1 MSKRCKDCKWWFNF
15 LWIIQGCNHENNWV
29 PGFTCYETKVC
40 YVRKWS
46 LWWAWWIPKMLLITL
61 ALVLGGCSQHVVTL
75 PDGTTYKANRFLDST
90 KIGSVSY
97 DEGSF
102 TLDGYESDL
111 TKALGIIDR
120 LIAREEVG
128 P

>member
-1 MSKRCKDCKWWFNF
+1 MRQYDYDVTFDGLLSGKIKRKKRRGP
-15 LWIIQGCNHENNWV
+15 LLYAVIVIV
-29 PGFTCYETKVC
+29 
-40 YVRKWS
+40 
-46 LWWAWWIPKMLLITL
+46 LLITL
-61 ALVLGGCSQHVVTL
+61 ALLLGGCSQHILTL
-75 PDGTTYKANRFLDST
+75 PDGSTYKANRFLDST

-97 DEGSF
+97 DDGSF

-111 TKALGIIDR
+111 TRALGIIDR

>member
-1 MSKRCKDCKWWFNF
+1 MPF
-15 LWIIQGCNHENNWV
+15 WILTV
-29 PGFTCYETKVC
+29 LTVVF
-40 YVRKWS
+40 
-46 LWWAWWIPKMLLITL
+46 L
-61 ALVLGGCSQHVVTL
+61 ALLLSSCSQHILTL
-75 PDGTTYKANRFLDST
+75 PDGSTYKANRFLDST

-97 DEGSF
+97 DDGSF

-120 LIAREEVG
+120 LIAREKVG

>member
-1 MSKRCKDCKWWFNF
+1 MPTDRTAQQWLATILF
-15 LWIIQGCNHENNWV
+15 
-29 PGFTCYETKVC
+29 
-40 YVRKWS
+40 
-46 LWWAWWIPKMLLITL
+46 ITL
-61 ALVLGGCSQHVVTL
+61 ALLLSGCSQHILTL
-75 PDGTTYKANRFLDST
+75 PDGSTYKANRFLDST

-97 DEGSF
+97 DDGSF

-120 LIAREEVG
+120 LIARKEVG

>member
-1 MSKRCKDCKWWFNF
+1 MRNRYEIKKGEFNGCQKVQYYIWDTKMKRTVLHIFHGGVRAAKA
-15 LWIIQGCNHENNWV
+15 IR
-29 PGFTCYETKVC
+29 KVLM
-40 YVRKWS
+40 V
-46 LWWAWWIPKMLLITL
+46 LIL
-61 ALVLGGCSQHVVTL
+61 ALLLGGCSQTKLTL
-75 PDGTTYKANRFLDST
+75 PDGSSLVRTRFLDWE

-97 DEGSF
+97 DDGSF

-120 LIAREEVG
+120 LIAREAMK